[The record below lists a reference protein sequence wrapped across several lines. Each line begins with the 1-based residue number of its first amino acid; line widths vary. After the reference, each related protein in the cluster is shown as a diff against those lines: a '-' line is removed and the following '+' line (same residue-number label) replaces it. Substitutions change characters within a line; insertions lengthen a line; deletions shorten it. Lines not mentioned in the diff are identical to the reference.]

1 MRFVKGRTLADA
13 IQAYHRDR
21 VAGGAGALG
30 FQALL
35 NAFLGVCNAVAY
47 AHSRGVIHRDLK
59 PQNVV
64 LGDYGEVIVL
74 DWGLAKLV
82 DRPEE
87 TMTPAVSLE
96 SGEERGETMQGQVL
110 GTPAYMA
117 PEQAE
122 GRWDDVGRC
131 SDVYGVGAIL
141 YEILAGQPPFDAS
154 DVAVILRQVAHE
166 PPVRPRV
173 VCNSAPAALEA
184 VCLKALAKRPG
195 DRYGSVRELADEV
208 RHHLADE
215 PVSAY
220 REPISTRL
228 TRWGRRHRTV
238 AVALGVLL
246 ISSVVGLTIG
256 TLLLGRANARIEDQR
271 RIAEASFRK
280 ARKAVDEYF
289 TKISESKLLSV
300 PGLQPLRKEL
310 LDSARTYYE
319 EFAREHSDDPT
330 VQADLAEAWYRVAYI
345 TNFKGS
351 GQEALPLLS
360 RALTL
365 YRNLAQRHPG
375 VVRYPYKVAM
385 CLNDLGILQSS
396 AGSFDEAA
404 RSHQEA
410 REIREKIAKENP
422 TVAEYQKEL
431 ALSYGN
437 LSGCRYD
444 AGRIFE
450 ALDYEAKGR
459 DLLETLVREYPAVA
473 DYRSRLAGSY
483 NGMGRFLRDIGRTG
497 EALRMHLRAVDLLE
511 QLVREDHAESL
522 ELNGRLDFQS
532 HLAASYQ
539 NIGFIQCRVTDQV
552 PEALQS
558 HRRALSI
565 HETLARENPTVDDY
579 QDQLAWCLTNIGLI
593 QDSLGQVNEAL
604 QTHQRALSIRD
615 RLALRQPSVAW
626 FQNQVAYSNWYIGLL
641 QRKAGRED
649 DALQSL
655 RKAQT
660 IFEKLAGSNSID
672 PYNLACI
679 QAICGTLVG
688 LGKSELSPEEK
699 VLKEQFTDR
708 AMAMLRGVSSGGFHN
723 ADFIHNDPDFA
734 SIRSRDDFRNLI
746 DELRSKAKAEQT
758 VHADETNR

>member
-1 MRFVKGRTLADA
+1 M
-13 IQAYHRDR
+13 
-21 VAGGAGALG
+21 
-30 FQALL
+30 
-35 NAFLGVCNAVAY
+35 
-47 AHSRGVIHRDLK
+47 
-59 PQNVV
+59 
-64 LGDYGEVIVL
+64 
-74 DWGLAKLV
+74 
-82 DRPEE
+82 
-87 TMTPAVSLE
+87 
-96 SGEERGETMQGQVL
+96 
-110 GTPAYMA
+110 
-117 PEQAE
+117 
-122 GRWDDVGRC
+122 
-131 SDVYGVGAIL
+131 
-141 YEILAGQPPFDAS
+141 
-154 DVAVILRQVAHE
+154 
-166 PPVRPRV
+166 
-173 VCNSAPAALEA
+173 
-184 VCLKALAKRPG
+184 
-195 DRYGSVRELADEV
+195 
-208 RHHLADE
+208 
-215 PVSAY
+215 
-220 REPISTRL
+220 
-228 TRWGRRHRTV
+228 
-238 AVALGVLL
+238 
-246 ISSVVGLTIG
+246 
-256 TLLLGRANARIEDQR
+256 
-271 RIAEASFRK
+271 
-280 ARKAVDEYF
+280 DEYF

-365 YRNLAQRHPG
+365 YRNLAKRHPG

-444 AGRIFE
+444 AGRMFE

-604 QTHQRALSIRD
+604 QTHQRHPFNSRSARTPAAFGCLVSEPGRVQQLVYRPVAAESRPGGRCIAVAPEGAD
-615 RLALRQPSVAW
+615 DLRRA
-626 FQNQVAYSNWYIGLL
+626 
-641 QRKAGRED
+641 
-649 DALQSL
+649 
-655 RKAQT
+655 
-660 IFEKLAGSNSID
+660 AGSNSID